1 MKELK
6 LRSWARNLLLI
17 IMSILFVTLSAEYDN
32 IVTFIVSK
40 LIALIFIYVIFTI
53 LKKYSNMF
61 E

>member
-17 IMSILFVTLSAEYDN
+17 IMSILFVTLSGKCDN

>member
-1 MKELK
+1 MKKLK